1 MNFATSRVRAKHAVG
16 FGLMS
21 FEPDEHQPILGFPI
35 SMAREYSEATAARID
50 QEVQQR
56 LEERHQAVHQLLTH
70 AREKLDRLVN
80 VLLQEETAAQQ
91 RLAEILGPRPECTP
105 LKMNNGTMES
115 TPPSPLERS

>member
-1 MNFATSRVRAKHAVG
+1 MPLVSALCHLNPMSTNQFSVSPSLWPGNTVRQQ
-16 FGLMS
+16 L
-21 FEPDEHQPILGFPI
+21 
-35 SMAREYSEATAARID
+35 RESTKKSNSGWRND
-50 QEVQQR
+50 TK
-56 LEERHQAVHQLLTH
+56 AVHQLLTH